1 MKRGMKKL
9 VTLAVSLTLALS
21 FAVTSFAGTWIYD
34 GPENWKWWYRED
46 DGSYPAN
53 VWKMI
58 DGSWYHFDA
67 NGYLDVGWTL
77 IDDKYYYLENTSDG
91 NVGKMRTS
99 GTWDYGYISADGSV
113 AAYWP
118 DFERGYE
125 YASDPLVL
133 KDHTTYQ
140 TVKPVTAAWYEQIYR
155 NIVDETFILKM
166 DEQTKTKEL
175 NYTLPDNWREI
186 CPAPFINELVAHSV
200 GLDDCECEDRIWY
213 YKWKVTDNN
222 LNVTAYYENRW

>member
-99 GTWDYGYISADGSV
+99 GTWDYGYISADRNRRVVLQKDIGRLEP
-113 AAYWP
+113 P
-118 DFERGYE
+118 DLPHIDGKAFVTLDKAVGQHLQ
-125 YASDPLVL
+125 DML
-133 KDHTTYQ
+133 Q
-140 TVKPVTAAWYEQIYR
+140 TVVDHCLLRPGMYR
-155 NIVDETFILKM
+155 NGM
-166 DEQTKTKEL
+166 PM
-175 NYTLPDNWREI
+175 TLQIEYL
-186 CPAPFINELVAHSV
+186 PAGNGNRPAAE
-200 GLDDCECEDRIWY
+200 DDSQ
-213 YKWKVTDNN
+213 
-222 LNVTAYYENRW
+222 